1 MGDISVKNRDWSG
14 AEELKALSEGTRKV
28 SKKKVIPELK
38 ALAEGIKKVSKD
50 QKKFSV
56 GKK

>member
-28 SKKKVIPELK
+28 SK
-38 ALAEGIKKVSKD
+38 D